1 MLPSFEQVHALISE
15 GVLNEVAGDGGT
27 KFTLA
32 ASIVHQRGLP
42 VPAIVVDTKTERLWL
57 HDDCWLAPQSCHGMV
72 VNPVTEVIL
81 EAMYPDRGARQGALD
96 ELWARQCAS
105 TWPGVD
111 DGRFAVGSI
120 SEVSNRVQNILRLG
134 AVSAGP
140 AARHNV
146 FGGQDV
152 RFFGGDNWD
161 TVARDLAAVPQDER
175 IGLIFDLFGR
185 ALLDYIL
192 ESRFHAASFHTRNT
206 IRLIRFGRCGLGP
219 HLSNPMLILDRP
231 EAEGLIG
238 AVPDEVVDNFVR
250 NYEQVVDAALAASRI
265 FVPTDA
271 VMRTIFDFEAGEFFP
286 GLDTAGPLSR
296 DLVAHFVWRHVEKT
310 EANSQYE

>member
-72 VNPVTEVIL
+72 VNPVTEAIL

-96 ELWARQCAS
+96 ELWAAQCAS

-111 DGRFAVGSI
+111 DGRFAVGST
-120 SEVSNRVQNILRLG
+120 SEFCNRVQNILRLG

-140 AARHNV
+140 GARHIV

-161 TVARDLAAVPQDER
+161 TVARDLAAVPQGER

-185 ALLDYIL
+185 ALLDYTL
-192 ESRFHAASFHTRNT
+192 ELRFLEASSHTRNT
-206 IRLIRFGRCGLGP
+206 IRSMRFGRCGLGP
-219 HLSNPMLILDRP
+219 HLANPLLILNRP
-231 EAEGLIG
+231 EEEGLLG
-238 AVPDEVVDNFVR
+238 KVPDDLIQSFVR
-250 NYEQVVDAALAASRI
+250 NYAQLVDVALGSSRI
-265 FVPTDA
+265 SVATDV
-271 VMRTIFDFEAGEFFP
+271 VM
-286 GLDTAGPLSR
+286 
-296 DLVAHFVWRHVEKT
+296 
-310 EANSQYE
+310 